1 MIETHRTSHYL
12 ILEATGNYKLTDVS
26 DTLENEFLAD
36 TRDDPLTLILDIRNS
51 TANPDE
57 AEIIGFGEFLGSLSN
72 RISGGVYLTGDELR
86 FGLSNMV
93 LVNGGLQDAIG
104 RVKLSG
110 GV

>member
-51 TANPDE
+51 TANPD
-57 AEIIGFGEFLGSLSN
+57 AALFWNTLTKAWLSDHIEHALW
-72 RISGGVYLTGDELR
+72 RATKGQELCIAAVV
-86 FGLSNMV
+86 G
-93 LVNGGLQDAIG
+93 
-104 RVKLSG
+104 
-110 GV
+110 